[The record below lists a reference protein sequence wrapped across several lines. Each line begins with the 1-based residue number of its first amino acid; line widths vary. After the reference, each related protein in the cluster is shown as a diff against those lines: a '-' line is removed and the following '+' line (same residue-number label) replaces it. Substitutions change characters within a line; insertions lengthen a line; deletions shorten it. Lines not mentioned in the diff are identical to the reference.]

1 MITFSR
7 ITELHGCT
15 SVCVCVT
22 LGVFLLGVV
31 CECSSHTE
39 AHVTVFAVVRLLACV
54 QPHVILQGRVGAKLC
69 ATVVASERFFLKV
82 LGALVVDHSCNT
94 TQGTGNPTQFNLT
107 KIVAVEL

>member
-1 MITFSR
+1 MITFSG
-7 ITELHGCT
+7 ITELHGLYKC
-15 SVCVCVT
+15 VCVCVT

-82 LGALVVDHSCNT
+82 LGALVVDHACNT
-94 TQGTGNPTQFNLT
+94 TQFNLPEAH
-107 KIVAVEL
+107 KNRGC